1 MATATQ
7 KSHTSR
13 KGRRHAAEPGS
24 VAIAFD
30 VFEDNSG
37 SYCWTILGSDGESL
51 AHSRPYPTHEQ
62 AADAVGVV
70 RDGAGTARFDAGP
83 VSNGLVGLVP
93 RRNGSRA

>member
-7 KSHTSR
+7 KSHASR
-13 KGRRHAAEPGS
+13 RGRRHAAEPQS
-24 VAIAFD
+24 AVIAFD

-37 SYCWTILGSDGESL
+37 SYCWTILGTDGESL
-51 AHSRPYPTHEQ
+51 ARSRPYPTHEQ
-62 AADAVGVV
+62 AADAVRVV

-83 VSNGLVGLVP
+83 VSNGLIDLVP